1 MSCKTTSNT
10 NPTTGHLR
18 GSVLLVAGRV
28 LAIFINFAVQ
38 MLTVRYLA
46 KADYGVFAFALS
58 VAGVL
63 SVLSSFGMDKAA
75 SRFLAVYL
83 QNREYR
89 SFWGMLVLMFGTVV
103 TLGALAV
110 VIFVSAWA
118 LGLPVLTSNRGT
130 QLVLAMIAGLAV
142 CNALEALF
150 ISLFAVLVRPAA
162 VFVRQ
167 HLVGPLFNLTAAV
180 VVVMSGGNV
189 VAFAAGQLIAA
200 VFGVAIC
207 LFMFFG
213 IVSRQPDLR
222 EALSDRFVFPIR
234 QLFRYSATL
243 LSGDLAFLLRSALVP
258 LVLGLLFAGAEVATY
273 QAVAPLARLNE
284 FVLVTF
290 SILFLPNAAKLAA
303 AKRDV
308 ELQTLFEQTTLW
320 VTLLSFPLFA
330 VSFLA
335 SQSLPVLLF
344 GQQYQTSGS
353 ILAWLA
359 LGYFANA
366 SFGTNLRLLRAF
378 CQLRTLLA
386 ADLML
391 ILIASALVFGLVPRY
406 GALGGAWAVCGTYIA
421 QSILYQTLVATT
433 TNLKPFKWRC
443 VAPFFA
449 GVGLCVAGHY
459 VLDVLF
465 RAGLLGSVLVA
476 TLISTVVLVAF
487 GRELDVLGTFPELSK
502 LSIFRRWLP
511 SASGKGGL
519 A

>member
-1 MSCKTTSNT
+1 MSIKTTSNINT
-10 NPTTGHLR
+10 TTGHLR

-46 KADYGVFAFALS
+46 KADYGIFAFALS

-63 SVLSSFGMDKAA
+63 SVLASFGMDKAA

-83 QNREYR
+83 QKGNYR

-103 TLGALAV
+103 TFGALTV

-118 LGLPVLTSNRGT
+118 LGLPVLTSDRNT
-130 QLVLAMIAGLAV
+130 QLVLAMIAGLAM

-150 ISLFAVLVRPAA
+150 ISLFAVLARPAA
-162 VFVRQ
+162 VFFRQ
-167 HLVGPLFNLTAAV
+167 HLVAPLFNLAAAV
-180 VVVMSGGNV
+180 VVVMSGGSV
-189 VAFAAGQLIAA
+189 CAFATGQLIAG
-200 VFGVAIC
+200 VLGVAIC
-207 LFMFFG
+207 LFMLFS
-213 IVSRQPDLR
+213 IVSKQPDLR
-222 EALSDRFVFPIR
+222 AALSGRFVYPTR

-243 LSGDLAFLLRSALVP
+243 LSGDLAFLLRGALVP
-258 LVLGLLFAGAEVATY
+258 LVLGLLFAGEEVATY

-284 FVLVTF
+284 FVLVAF

-303 AKRDV
+303 AKREV

-359 LGYFANA
+359 LGFFANA

-378 CQLRTLLA
+378 SQLRTLLA
-386 ADLML
+386 ADLIL
-391 ILIASALVFGLVPRY
+391 ILIASGLVFALVPRY
-406 GALGGAWAVCGTYIA
+406 GALGGAWAVCATYVS
-421 QSILYQTLVATT
+421 QSILYQTLVSTT
-433 TNLKPFKWRC
+433 TRVKPFKWNC
-443 VAPFFA
+443 VAPFVA
-449 GVGLCVAGHY
+449 GVGLCVAGQY
-459 VLDVLF
+459 VLGVVF
-465 RAGLLGSVLVA
+465 GAGLLGSLLVA
-476 TLISTVVLVAF
+476 ALISAIVLIAF

-502 LSIFRRWLP
+502 LSILRRWMP
-511 SASGKGGL
+511 IASEEGSL
-519 A
+519 T